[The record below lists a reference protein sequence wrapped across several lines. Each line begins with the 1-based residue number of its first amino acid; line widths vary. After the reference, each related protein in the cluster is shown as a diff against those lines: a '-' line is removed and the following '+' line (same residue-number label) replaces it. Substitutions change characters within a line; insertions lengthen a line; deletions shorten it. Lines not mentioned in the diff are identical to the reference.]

1 LGFSWKGELSILYF
15 TVEEDVY
22 EPVTAPSV
30 KVRCAVIGFPTDSYR
45 AHPKMFVC
53 QRSLKQKSEEVLK
66 IKVLGDYK
74 NAIRD
79 KETIIYGN
87 MVR

>member
-1 LGFSWKGELSILYF
+1 MQIVIER
-15 TVEEDVY
+15 TPEY
-22 EPVTAPSV
+22 EF
-30 KVRCAVIGFPTDSYR
+30 VIAFWNR
-45 AHPKMFVC
+45 N
-53 QRSLKQKSEEVLK
+53 QKK
-66 IKVLGDYK
+66 IEILGDYK